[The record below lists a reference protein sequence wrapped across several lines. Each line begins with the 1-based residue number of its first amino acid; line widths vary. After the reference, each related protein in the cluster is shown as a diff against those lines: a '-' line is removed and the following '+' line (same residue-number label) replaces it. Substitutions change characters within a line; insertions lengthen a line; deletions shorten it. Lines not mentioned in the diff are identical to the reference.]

1 MVSLNKKGHVNMLQ
15 DNTAG
20 YERFVRTNP
29 KSDKITAIGFDH
41 IEFYCADATFA
52 YKRFIYGLGMDLIS
66 KSDFS
71 TGNNIHC
78 SYLLQ
83 SGDVKMLFSAPF
95 STPRQNE
102 VASEPSIPS
111 YNTQLAQKFFI
122 DHGFAVRAIA
132 IVVNDVQE
140 AFNTMILNGAV
151 SVLPPTIMMDKSGR
165 GSASI
170 AEIQIYGDVVLRLID
185 RTNFQGN
192 FLPNFK
198 DVKKGDDD
206 SAGIVQGDKVGRYG
220 IRRFDHI
227 VGNVFSLQKA
237 MKHIVQLTGFHE
249 FAEFLADDVG
259 TVDSGL
265 NSVVLANNNEFIL
278 MPLNEPTY
286 GTKRKSQIQTYLEQN
301 NGEGVQH
308 IALFSRDIF
317 ETMRCMRAASN
328 FGGFEFM
335 DPQPDS
341 YYEKLKER
349 IGDSL
354 TEDQYRQVRELGLL
368 VDKDDQGVL
377 LQIFTKPL

>member
-1 MVSLNKKGHVNMLQ
+1 
-15 DNTAG
+15 
-20 YERFVRTNP
+20 
-29 KSDKITAIGFDH
+29 
-41 IEFYCADATFA
+41 
-52 YKRFIYGLGMDLIS
+52 
-66 KSDFS
+66 
-71 TGNNIHC
+71 
-78 SYLLQ
+78 
-83 SGDVKMLFSAPF
+83 MLFSAPF

-377 LQIFTKPL
+377 LQIFTKPLADRPTIFIEIIQRLGCIEVDGTQKPGCGGFGKGNFKDLFKSIEDYEKSLNIN